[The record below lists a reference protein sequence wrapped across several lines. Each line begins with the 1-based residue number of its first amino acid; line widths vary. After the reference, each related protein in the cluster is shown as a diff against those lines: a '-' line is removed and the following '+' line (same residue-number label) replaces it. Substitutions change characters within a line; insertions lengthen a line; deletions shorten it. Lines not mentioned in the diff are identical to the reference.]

1 MVLRVRFLLLYMTF
15 LGCNPPDMK
24 DVQTGRVSGE
34 KIYKYYCISCHGKK
48 GDLQAGNASDLS
60 VSILSDEAIRKM
72 ILEGSDKGMNSYSSI
87 FNKEEELEALV
98 SHVKTLRK

>member
-1 MVLRVRFLLLYMTF
+1 
-15 LGCNPPDMK
+15 MK

-34 KIYKYYCISCHGKK
+34 KIYNYYCISCHGKK
-48 GDLQAGNASDLS
+48 GALQAGNASDLS

-87 FNKEEELEALV
+87 LYKEEELEALV